1 MISIEKN
8 ETYNEFDNNLSSKE
22 TKVILDENQQ
32 TYSKELIDA
41 HKEVYE
47 KVITNEVTLNE
58 LKSILN
64 KFDKEVI
71 FTKINDDLI
80 FELLTIKYNYKNDY
94 MEYYVTL
101 LNSLSDEEFD
111 KTSLDSFVYEYFTS
125 RNVNDIE
132 INQLSKLRTSLMK
145 NMLDYKSHKSQNPLH
160 VLFSSDYL
168 TEGIMDAVSKLNI
181 KSILK
186 QSNDYSKTPIDNLLR
201 NKKFIDMYVINGY
214 QLKFE
219 IKDDDINNLMDYKKI
234 EYIMPTFILNKKDI
248 SKDDITYIFDLG
260 LNDDDFFNNIKER
273 FSNLNE
279 KVKFNF
285 SIDTKLQNI
294 KSMLSEHLN
303 NVNKD
308 KSKSKGYSIFS

>member
-1 MISIEKN
+1 
-8 ETYNEFDNNLSSKE
+8 
-22 TKVILDENQQ
+22 
-32 TYSKELIDA
+32 
-41 HKEVYE
+41 
-47 KVITNEVTLNE
+47 
-58 LKSILN
+58 
-64 KFDKEVI
+64 
-71 FTKINDDLI
+71 
-80 FELLTIKYNYKNDY
+80 

-168 TEGIMDAVSKLNI
+168 TEGIMDSVSKLNI

-285 SIDTKLQNI
+285 SIDTKLQYI

-308 KSKSKGYSIFS
+308 KSKTKGHSIFS

>member
-64 KFDKEVI
+64 KFDKVVS

-168 TEGIMDAVSKLNI
+168 TEGIMDSVSKLNI

-219 IKDDDINNLMDYKKI
+219 I
-234 EYIMPTFILNKKDI
+234 
-248 SKDDITYIFDLG
+248 
-260 LNDDDFFNNIKER
+260 
-273 FSNLNE
+273 
-279 KVKFNF
+279 
-285 SIDTKLQNI
+285 
-294 KSMLSEHLN
+294 
-303 NVNKD
+303 
-308 KSKSKGYSIFS
+308 